1 MHSHPDRP
9 ITMACHRIALL
20 RIVCTM
26 EEIKKPVIM
35 NAEYGAEVR
44 LVIKFVNTT
53 ASFFSLSC
61 PVVITT
67 GGTFCF

>member
-1 MHSHPDRP
+1 MHSQTVRP
-9 ITMACHRIALL
+9 ITMARHRITLV

-26 EEIKKPVIM
+26 EEIKKSVIM
-35 NAEYGAEVR
+35 NTEYGAEVG

>member
-1 MHSHPDRP
+1 
-9 ITMACHRIALL
+9 MARHRIALL
-20 RIVCTM
+20 RIMCTM
-26 EEIKKPVIM
+26 EEIENSVIM
-35 NAEYGAEVR
+35 NTADGAEVG